1 MPAYSK
7 AELPALRM
15 LMTPELTPENAPAHK
30 TSEASV
36 LSESW
41 DLECPANSA
50 VSIPTGFSYFG
61 MA

>member
-1 MPAYSK
+1 MSVYSK
-7 AELPALRM
+7 VELPALRM
-15 LMTPELTPENAPAHK
+15 MMTPELTSAHK
-30 TSEASV
+30 TFEASV

-50 VSIPTGFSYFG
+50 VSIPIIFSYFG